1 MRTVRWLV
9 AAGLLASATGCIEVN
24 GLPNTSMGGY
34 PSSGYNTGYYGQPSY
49 ASGGGLLNSL
59 FSQPSYYPQ
68 QPNYYPQASYY
79 PPAAYQPAPQYIPV
93 PVASPPQT
101 APAYGRPQWVRR
113 DRNNNGV
120 PDWKERDRNNNGVA
134 DWKERDRN
142 GNGVP
147 DWQERRARRAG

>member
-34 PSSGYNTGYYGQPSY
+34 PSNGYNTGYYGQPSY

-68 QPNYYPQASYY
+68 QPNYYPQSSYY
-79 PPAAYQPAPQYIPV
+79 PPAYQPAPQYIPV
-93 PVASPPQT
+93 PVASPPQSM
-101 APAYGRPQWVRR
+101 PQPHHGRPQWAKR

-120 PDWKERDRNNNGVA
+120 PDWKERDRNG
-134 DWKERDRN
+134 D
-142 GNGVP
+142 GVP
-147 DWQERRARRAG
+147 DWQQRRGNRSG

>member
-34 PSSGYNTGYYGQPSY
+34 PNGYNTGYYGQPSY

-101 APAYGRPQWVRR
+101 APAYGRPQWVKR

-120 PDWKERDRNNNGVA
+120 PDWKERDRNGNGVA

>member
-34 PSSGYNTGYYGQPSY
+34 PSSGYYGSNTGYYGQPSY

-101 APAYGRPQWVRR
+101 APAYGRPQWVKR

-120 PDWKERDRNNNGVA
+120 P

>member
-34 PSSGYNTGYYGQPSY
+34 PSSGYYGSNAGSYGQPALGSS
-49 ASGGGLLNSL
+49 AGLLNSL

-68 QPNYYPQASYY
+68 
-79 PPAAYQPAPQYIPV
+79 AYQPAPQYIPV
-93 PVASPPQT
+93 PVASPQPQ
-101 APAYGRPQWVRR
+101 PQYSQPQSGRPQWARR

-120 PDWKERDRNNNGVA
+120 PDWKERDRNG
-134 DWKERDRN
+134 DGIPDYQQRRN
-142 GNGVP
+142 RSG
-147 DWQERRARRAG
+147 